1 MSNNNITERL
11 SQLEKENNL
20 LRNELEGLKEIYN
33 NTTIGLYRTNPEGEI
48 LMANPP
54 LTKMLGYSSFEELQ
68 AHNLNSDKLISKKER
83 KNFQSTILSKG
94 VIIGK
99 ETIWYKKNG
108 EEIHIRESAKGI
120 KDKDGTILYYEGTV
134 ENISEQKIKEK
145 ELVESKLKHSRL
157 LEILPSGVVI
167 HQNEIVLYANEY
179 ANNLLRSSSSTSIL
193 GKNVYKYI
201 HPDYHQYAKNRIAKS
216 IAEFKHATLT
226 EEIFLTV
233 LGTPV
238 NVEVITVPYKQD
250 NEIFLLTVFSDI
262 TDRKKTEQ
270 ALKLSE
276 VTYRGM
282 INSISEAIFIQDI
295 DGKFIDV
302 NKTAE
307 DLFGYPANY
316 LQDRTPADIGAKDK
330 NDITKLLSQTHSA
343 FNGKRE
349 ILEFWGQKSDGAIIP
364 TEVTLVSG
372 TYFDKRVVIAVLRD
386 ITERKKAEKTIR
398 ESEQKYRYLIDFAVG
413 GILIGTH
420 EGIITEANSYM
431 CELLGRPRN
440 EIIGKHITDGIF
452 IKESLNKTPLDFE
465 KLIEGE
471 TIINERVLLR
481 PDESTVPVEMHSKM
495 MPDGTLQSIYHDISE
510 RKKAE
515 KEILKAKAKAE
526 TLNLHKEAILSA
538 LPDMLFT
545 FDQNGVITDFYSNS
559 LEHLIARPETFLNKN
574 ISEMI
579 PQDIADLTKKNIT
592 KVLESKYMT
601 NFQYQIQAEEN
612 IEYYDVK
619 MVYFKEDTVLTLIRD
634 ITERVV
640 LIENLKKS
648 QKKAEE
654 SDKLKS
660 AFLSNLSHEIRT
672 PMNGILGFTE
682 LLKDDITKNEKLEYI
697 EIIENSSN
705 QLLLILDDI
714 IEISKIEAGIITK
727 KTETFDISILIENIY
742 TQMLGFFTK
751 SSQVKFIIS
760 ADIPTKPITC
770 ISDPIKL
777 KQILVNFISNANKF
791 TEKGHVEIGY
801 EQLSDT
807 FVRFWVKDT
816 GIGISDENINK
827 IFTRFVQIENQ
838 LSNLTGGSGLGL
850 PICEAYAKI
859 LGGEIEV
866 ESVLGE
872 GTCFYLTI
880 PLISF
885 S

>member
-1 MSNNNITERL
+1 MSNKDITEKI
-11 SQLEKENNL
+11 SELEKENSL
-20 LRNELEGLKEIYN
+20 LREQLQRIRDIYN
-33 NTTIGLYRTNPEGEI
+33 NTTIGLYRTTPKGEV

-54 LTKMLGYSSFEELQ
+54 LIKMLGFSSFEELKS
-68 AHNLNSDKLISKKER
+68 HNLNSDGLIRIKER
-83 KNFQSTILSKG
+83 KKFQKRMIRDG

-99 ETIWYKKNG
+99 EATWLKKNG
-108 EEIHIRESAKGI
+108 EEIYIRESAKSI
-120 KDKDGTILYYEGTV
+120 TDKNGTILYYEGTV

-145 ELVESKLKHSRL
+145 DLVESELKYSRL
-157 LEILPSGVVI
+157 LELLPSGVVI

-179 ANNLLRSSSSTSIL
+179 ANNLLRSISETSII
-193 GKNVYKYI
+193 GKNVYRFI
-201 HPDYHQYAKNRIAKS
+201 HPDYHQYAKSRIAKS

-226 EEIFLTV
+226 EEVFLTIS
-233 LGTPV
+233 GTPV

-250 NEIFLLTVFSDI
+250 DEVYLLTVFSDI
-262 TDRKKTEQ
+262 TDRKKTEK

-276 VTYRGM
+276 VTYRGI

-295 DGKFIDV
+295 DGRFIDL

-307 DLFGYPANY
+307 NLFGYLVDD
-316 LQDRTPADIGAKDK
+316 LQDKTPADIGAQDK
-330 NDITKLLSQTHSA
+330 NDITKILSQTRSA
-343 FNGKRE
+343 FNGKRH
-349 ILEFWGQKSDGAIIP
+349 ILEFWGQKSDGNIIP
-364 TEVTLVSG
+364 TEVTLVPG

-386 ITERKKAEKTIR
+386 ITERKKAERTIH

-440 EIIGKHITDGIF
+440 EIIGKHISDGIF
-452 IKESLNKTPLDFE
+452 IKESLNEKPLNFN
-465 KLIEGE
+465 KIKKGA
-471 TIINERVLLR
+471 TIINERNILR
-481 PDESTVPVEMHSKM
+481 PDGSTIPVEMHSKM
-495 MPDGTLQSIYHDISE
+495 MPDNTYQSIYHDISE

-515 KEILKAKAKAE
+515 WEMLQAKAKAE
-526 TLNLHKEAILSA
+526 NLNLHKEALLSA

-559 LEHLIARPETFLNKN
+559 LEHLIARLETFLDKN
-574 ISEMI
+574 ISEII
-579 PQDIADLTKKNIT
+579 PKDIADLTKKNIA

-601 NFQYQIQAEEN
+601 NFQYQIQAEEK

-619 MVYFKEDTVLTLIRD
+619 MVYFKENTVLALIRD
-634 ITERVV
+634 ITERMM

-648 QKKAEE
+648 QQKAEE

-672 PMNGILGFTE
+672 PMNGILGFTD

-727 KTETFDISILIENIY
+727 KTESFDISSLVKNIHS
-742 TQMLGFFTK
+742 QMHGIFSK
-751 SSQVKFIIS
+751 SSNVKFILS
-760 ADIPTKPITC
+760 QNLPSKPITC
-770 ISDPIKL
+770 ISDPVKL

-791 TEKGHVEIGY
+791 TEKGYVEIGF

-827 IFTRFVQIENQ
+827 IFMRFVQIENQ
-838 LSNLTGGSGLGL
+838 LSNLTRGSGLGL
-850 PICEAYAKI
+850 SICLAYTKI

-866 ESVLGE
+866 KSVLGQ
-872 GTCFYLTI
+872 GACFYLTI
-880 PLISF
+880 PIISF